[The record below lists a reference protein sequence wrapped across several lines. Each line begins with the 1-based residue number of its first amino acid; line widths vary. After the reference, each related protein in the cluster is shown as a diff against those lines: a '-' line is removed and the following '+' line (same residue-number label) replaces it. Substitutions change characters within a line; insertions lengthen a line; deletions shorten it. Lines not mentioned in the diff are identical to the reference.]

1 MKIVRRVGLEPTR
14 PFRTRDF
21 KSLLATVTTPPLS
34 LYLYK
39 DTKNVL
45 YFSLF
50 YLICLIKVQ
59 LKVCVHLLYFQST
72 TPCLN
77 HTISILIYH
86 HLV

>member
-45 YFSLF
+45 YFSL
-50 YLICLIKVQ
+50 
-59 LKVCVHLLYFQST
+59 
-72 TPCLN
+72 
-77 HTISILIYH
+77 
-86 HLV
+86 